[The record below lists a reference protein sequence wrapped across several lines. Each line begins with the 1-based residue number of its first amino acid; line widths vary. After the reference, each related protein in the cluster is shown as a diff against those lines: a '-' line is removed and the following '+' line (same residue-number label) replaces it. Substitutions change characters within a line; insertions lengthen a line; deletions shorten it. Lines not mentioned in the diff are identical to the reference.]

1 MISSLMPVGVPQ
13 LPGARPATSNICDS
27 MPLASLIGDM
37 LNQSQLLLIMSCIC
51 DTQARECP
59 EGSMVYRQRQHYT
72 MDGRRHKSALRMC
85 PRRRTYRS
93 RIIITKPLSRA
104 GATTCGRCR
113 LAARYG
119 CTTKKGPPTSTWRD
133 GESTLG
139 TWVQGLGP
147 NQGGTRICSVAS
159 SVADRRVRYR
169 QHAVGCA
176 DGWAREERPKR
187 VSV

>member
-13 LPGARPATSNICDS
+13 LSGARPAMTNICDS
-27 MPLASLIGDM
+27 MPLASLVSAM
-37 LNQSQLLLIMSCIC
+37 LNQSSLLLIMGCIC
-51 DTQARECP
+51 GTQARECP
-59 EGSMVYRQRQHYT
+59 ERSTVYRQRRHYT
-72 MDGRRHKSALRMC
+72 LDGCRNESALRMS
-85 PRRRTYRS
+85 PRRTYRS
-93 RIIITKPLSRA
+93 RIIITEPLSRA
-104 GATTCGRCR
+104 STTTCGRCR

-119 CTTKKGPPTSTWRD
+119 CTTKKGPHTSTWRD
-133 GESTLG
+133 AESTLG

-147 NQGGTRICSVAS
+147 NQGGTRICGVAS